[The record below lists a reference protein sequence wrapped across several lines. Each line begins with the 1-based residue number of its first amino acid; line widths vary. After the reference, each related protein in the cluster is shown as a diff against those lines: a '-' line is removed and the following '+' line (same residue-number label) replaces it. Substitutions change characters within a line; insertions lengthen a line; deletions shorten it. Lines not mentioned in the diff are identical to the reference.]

1 MAVLTDVEKK
11 KQYDLYGAD
20 EGGRHRSSTATYS
33 SYSRG
38 FESDATAEELFNM
51 FFGGGFGNSNV
62 YVRRNGRWHRQN
74 GGGGGSSEGHTHREV
89 IEVFFE
95 VFSDFFDVFFFF

>member
-1 MAVLTDVEKK
+1 MAVLTDVEKR

-20 EGGRHRSSTATYS
+20 EGRVSSGQRSGHTYT
-33 SYSRG
+33 RG

-74 GGGGGSSEGHTHREV
+74 AGGSEGHTHREV
-89 IEVFFE
+89 SVSF
-95 VFSDFFDVFFFF
+95 V

>member
-1 MAVLTDVEKK
+1 MAVLTDVEKR

-20 EGGRHRSSTATYS
+20 EVRQRSASSTHT
-33 SYSRG
+33 YSRG

-74 GGGGGSSEGHTHREV
+74 GGGGGGGGSDGHTHREV
-89 IEVFFE
+89 FF
-95 VFSDFFDVFFFF
+95 